1 MTHSE
6 FNFKIVSYVYILG
19 MAYYLKLEKTKLYT
33 NISSLF
39 WIKVQN
45 ILSHSGK
52 MDSPQK
58 I

>member
-1 MTHSE
+1 MTHSD
-6 FNFKIVSYVYILG
+6 FNFKSISYVYILG
-19 MAYYLKLEKTKLYT
+19 MVYYFKLEKTKLYT
-33 NISSLF
+33 NIPSLF

-45 ILSHSGK
+45 ILSDSGK